1 MTFKENLC
9 NTNIYK
15 DLRITESSAMF
26 MWTQWFDNLNC
37 KPINNYFTQQD
48 VAYIRQL
55 AMSPSMQ
62 SHRKEMYALLEELMS
77 NRGFK
82 LVGGGSNRRAYQHV
96 VDNGVVAKIAIDS
109 VGMENNMNDVYNQ
122 NILRPFCTK
131 TFTVADN
138 GTIAL
143 NEAVVPIKT
152 IEEYRKY
159 MDEIFDIL
167 YFKLRANDIAMDD
180 IGVSRF
186 KQWGLREG
194 FGPVILD
201 YPTMYVADPSKR
213 YCRAIHNG
221 VICNGTID
229 YDEGFDHIRCNE
241 CGATYKAHELKL
253 PDGETYQRLAQKV
266 GLINEGVKK
275 MAIKIINNE
284 TGKVEK
290 EFITSA
296 TSNHIDP
303 KKNTSAKKK
312 INIVDK
318 VEEPTTEETVD
329 RVVIPSSHKKPATRK
344 MNIKIVDIVPEVKD
358 NNEKVIPSSVQQEEQ
373 KFEEKPMVSEP
384 SGDLTDK
391 QTAFMKS
398 FMDRNASVIAK
409 VPYDKVVA
417 NSEVPIELAKMLNT
431 MIVKENPYISREDA
445 FELYTKVSI
454 ATMYPNGIK
463 DCIIAKVGSI
473 SNENIC
479 VADTMVNEMLESISG
494 NNKMETNMF
503 EIFYR
508 VLLNVKNS
516 KQFFDSVINFW
527 NTMLEFEA
535 FETDETPEGT
545 VYCIYQ
551 DMMDIYHNGVL
562 KAFNDFKFNITFSG
576 GFVYTANNVLTYIT
590 TAISEL
596 KFYNEEDANMG
607 YYDVNKYV
615 MINLTK
621 DFAEFSLVDSSSVQ
635 NTLDNPPSV
644 EEGID
649 TTAEEVNTEEA
660 STTLSPSELYDKYV
674 GTTEEKGT
682 EKQKRKYSRTD
693 SKKTTTK
700 RRTKKDDVEEE
711 EVEEKPKRKRTTRK
725 KTEDNE

>member
-201 YPTMYVADPSKR
+201 YPTMYVADPKKR
-213 YCRAIHNG
+213 FCRAIHNG

-358 NNEKVIPSSVQQEEQ
+358 NNEKVVPSSVQQEEQ

-409 VPYDKVVA
+409 VP
-417 NSEVPIELAKMLNT
+417 
-431 MIVKENPYISREDA
+431 
-445 FELYTKVSI
+445 
-454 ATMYPNGIK
+454 
-463 DCIIAKVGSI
+463 
-473 SNENIC
+473 
-479 VADTMVNEMLESISG
+479 
-494 NNKMETNMF
+494 
-503 EIFYR
+503 
-508 VLLNVKNS
+508 
-516 KQFFDSVINFW
+516 
-527 NTMLEFEA
+527 
-535 FETDETPEGT
+535 
-545 VYCIYQ
+545 
-551 DMMDIYHNGVL
+551 
-562 KAFNDFKFNITFSG
+562 
-576 GFVYTANNVLTYIT
+576 
-590 TAISEL
+590 
-596 KFYNEEDANMG
+596 
-607 YYDVNKYV
+607 
-615 MINLTK
+615 
-621 DFAEFSLVDSSSVQ
+621 
-635 NTLDNPPSV
+635 
-644 EEGID
+644 
-649 TTAEEVNTEEA
+649 
-660 STTLSPSELYDKYV
+660 
-674 GTTEEKGT
+674 
-682 EKQKRKYSRTD
+682 
-693 SKKTTTK
+693 
-700 RRTKKDDVEEE
+700 
-711 EVEEKPKRKRTTRK
+711 
-725 KTEDNE
+725 